1 MSKYIITTSS
11 TCDLTKD
18 YLKQNENPFASFN
31 FYLNDEEHKDDFY
44 EHITMNDFYSALETK
59 NAKTSQPSP
68 EEFINI
74 WTPYLQEGY
83 DIVHLELSRGISG
96 AYNSSLSA
104 KDIIQADYKDNNI
117 YVVDTLCASAGLG
130 LLVMIANQKKA
141 EGLSAKELYDYLS
154 EAAININS
162 LVCCSDLTQ
171 LFKGGRLSQA
181 KYRFGKLLNIVPL
194 IVVNKEGALEPYKNV
209 RGKSNAFK
217 EMLKT
222 TENNI
227 ENGLDYNGKILIS
240 HSNCYDDAKELM
252 SMLQDKFKNADASEQ
267 NIFNIGTVIG
277 SHTGKGTIALFYV
290 GKGRDYN

>member
-1 MSKYIITTSS
+1 MNKYIITTSS
-11 TCDLTKD
+11 TCDLNKEYLTK
-18 YLKQNENPFASFN
+18 YNNPIALFN
-31 FYLNDEEHKDDFY
+31 FYLDSEEHKDDFY
-44 EHITMNDFYSALETK
+44 EHISVNDFYNALSTK
-59 NAKTSQPSP
+59 TAKTSQPSP
-68 EEFINI
+68 EEFINL
-74 WTPYLQEGY
+74 WEPYLKDGY
-83 DIVHLELSRGISG
+83 DIVHLELSKGLSG

-104 KDIIQADYKDNNI
+104 KDIIKSEYKDNNI
-117 YVVDTLCASAGLG
+117 YVVDTVCASAGLG
-130 LLVMIANQKKA
+130 LLLMIANQKKE
-141 EGLSAKELYDYLS
+141 EGLSSKELYDYLS
-154 EAAININS
+154 ENAININS

-194 IVVNKEGALEPYKNV
+194 IVVNKEGQLEPFKNV
-209 RGKSNAFK
+209 RGKANAFK

-227 ENGLDYNGKILIS
+227 LNGLDYDGKIVIS

-252 SMLQDKFKNADASEQ
+252 NLLKEKFTKADAGEH

-290 GKGRDYN
+290 GQGRDYK